1 MRNHGVIGDIEQRE
15 KTVYVEDKQKMLEFE
30 QRLEA
35 EKEEF
40 RKKSEKERLQIEKDA
55 NLKQEEK
62 ERLI

>member
-1 MRNHGVIGDIEQRE
+1 
-15 KTVYVEDKQKMLEFE
+15 MLEFE

-40 RKKSEKERLQIEKDA
+40 RKKSEKERLQIERDA